1 MLPSVTNPLVRPHDS
16 ELLRGFSEH
25 FGLPGSAEPGEM
37 LRGMTAAFARL
48 PYENLTK
55 IIKEDEH
62 GGGEFARRPPAEV
75 LADHA
80 RLGTGGTCFSLTATL
95 LHLVRSLGFQAE
107 PILADRR
114 YGADTHCAL
123 LVWID
128 GQPHLIDPGYMIVE
142 PIPLDGGARRQVV
155 TGFNEL
161 LLAPHPRGDKLDLAT
176 VDAGA
181 AATYRLTYKT
191 TPADAG
197 EFLKAW
203 DESFDWD
210 MMQYPLVSRAC
221 GGQQLYLRGRH
232 FQVRSRAAVERQ
244 DILPDELVGRIAGE
258 FGIDPQV
265 ARRALDVLKRKG
277 RCYG

>member
-1 MLPSVTNPLVRPHDS
+1 MHHDPLAPPQDA
-16 ELLRGFSEH
+16 ELLSAFRGH
-25 FGLPGSAEPGEM
+25 FGLAVNPSAGEM
-37 LRGMTAAFARL
+37 LRRVTAAFARL

-55 IIKEDEH
+55 IIKEDER

-75 LADHA
+75 LADHV

-95 LHLVRSLGFQAE
+95 LHLVRSLGFRAE

-114 YGADTHCAL
+114 YGANTHCAL

-142 PIPLDGGARRQVV
+142 PIPLDGRARRQVV

-161 LLAPHPRGDKLDLAT
+161 LLAPHPQGDKLDLAT
-176 VDAGA
+176 VTRNGA

-191 TPADAG
+191 VPADAG

-210 MMQYPLVSRAC
+210 MMQYPLLSRAY
-221 GGQQLYLRGRH
+221 GRQQLYLRGHH
-232 FQVRSRAAVERQ
+232 FQIRSHSAVERQ
-244 DILPDELVGRIAGE
+244 DVSPDELVQRIAAE
-258 FGIDPQV
+258 FGIDPLV
-265 ARRALDVLKRKG
+265 ARRALDVLNRKG
-277 RCYG
+277 HRYG